1 MLKLFRMNHKK
12 KDVDAQIIDLCAERE
27 SCKERIREI
36 RAEMQ
41 RLVERAADAD
51 DLDQKIL
58 SLDFRAQKSAM
69 AVETERFDDLSD
81 LIVRLQNVRAVG
93 ERCQRLDYIM
103 RIDGGIDTDS
113 VLREQAEIQVRR
125 EMFQESNRSA
135 DMDMNSVLPGE
146 QSGFCEL
153 DEDFARLVQKAR
165 RESAP
170 ARQFETVPAAEMA

>member
-1 MLKLFRMNHKK
+1 MLKLFRMNHRK

-27 SCKERIREI
+27 NCKKRIREI
-36 RAEMQ
+36 RTEMQ
-41 RLVERAADAD
+41 RLVERAAGAD

-69 AVETERFDDLSD
+69 AVETERFNDLSD
-81 LIVRLQNVRAVG
+81 LIVRLQNVRAVD

-113 VLREQAEIQVRR
+113 VLREQDEIQVRR

-135 DMDMNSVLPGE
+135 DIDMNSALSGE
-146 QSGFCEL
+146 QASFCEL
-153 DEDFARLVQKAR
+153 DEDFARLVQKAAN
-165 RESAP
+165 EGAP
-170 ARQFETVPAAEMA
+170 TKQPEAAPIQEMA